1 MLRCGGHFLREMR
14 KTLPPVRR
22 RALFALGLVSL
33 PMPAFAQ
40 AATDTLPELVVTAQR
55 RPEAAQKVPVAISVL
70 KGADLAARGVTN
82 VNQLQYQTPGLEAE
96 PAFGSGQPEF
106 RLRGVGFND
115 YASNN
120 ASPVGVYVD
129 EVAKPFP
136 IQTQGL
142 LFDLD
147 RVEVL
152 RGPQGTLYGRNSTG
166 GAINFLTA
174 RPTDKVSAGVD
185 ADYGSFGLFRA
196 EGHISGPIGDGLTA
210 RVAAATEQGGGFQH
224 DRITGRTLGDAD
236 RWGARGELAYSGS
249 AVDLLLEGHFG
260 RDRSDG
266 AGLYLFNPLGTNPDD
281 NSHRATG

>member
-1 MLRCGGHFLREMR
+1 MR
-14 KTLPPVRR
+14 KITSLSI
-22 RALFALGLVSL
+22 ALSSTALGASLLLAAAASAQTAPAESL
-33 PMPAFAQ
+33 P
-40 AATDTLPELVVTAQR
+40 EVVVTAER
-55 RPEAAQKVPVAISVL
+55 RPEQAQKVPVAISVL
-70 KGADLAARGVTN
+70 SGQDLATRGVTN

-120 ASPVGVYVD
+120 ASPVTVYVD

-152 RGPQGTLYGRNSTG
+152 RGPQGTLYGRNTTG

-174 RPTDKVSAGVD
+174 RPTERVSAGVD
-185 ADYGSFGLFRA
+185 ADYGSFGSFRA
-196 EGHISGPIGDGLTA
+196 EGHVSGPIGTA
-210 RVAAATEQGGGFQH
+210 PG
-224 DRITGRTLGDAD
+224 
-236 RWGARGELAYSGS
+236 
-249 AVDLLLEGHFG
+249 LLLYSPAKSV
-260 RDRSDG
+260 RVIVISRSL
-266 AGLYLFNPLGTNPDD
+266 AL
-281 NSHRATG
+281 SIRK